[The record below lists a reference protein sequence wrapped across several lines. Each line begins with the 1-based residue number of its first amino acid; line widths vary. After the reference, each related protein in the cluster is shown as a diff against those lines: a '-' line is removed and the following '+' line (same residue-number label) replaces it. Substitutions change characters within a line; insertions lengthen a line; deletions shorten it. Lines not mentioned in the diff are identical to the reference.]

1 MSDLKNH
8 RQFSLRCL
16 SNDVIP
22 VSIRLKSNIKT
33 PKGQEIIRR
42 AEKALLNERIR
53 SINNTIY
60 MFNLQLDTCKTNLA
74 KKIKEEDL
82 KNCEDFIE
90 ARREARHYKTM
101 DRQKKKLERLCQK
114 NSTERGGCSNQHGN
128 HTCINTENLD
138 VSPADNSSNT
148 TNKWVINISSKP
160 LTQAQEKL
168 LAHRPNYAVV
178 PKSPP
183 IAEYIAAI
191 EQACSK
197 LQQGEAEELRGEV
210 KSIIKRSC
218 NPPPNITREER
229 KAIRELKEDRS
240 RMVLTA
246 DKGVALV
253 VIDTEEYKKKAQEL
267 LQQPTYQPIPS
278 DPTSKYKNKLINIL
292 KSIKAEGGI
301 TEAVYKKLYPT
312 GAGSPKFY
320 GLPKIHKEGVQLRP
334 IVSSIGAVTY
344 YTSKEL
350 SRIIKPLVGRSP
362 YHIQNSKEFIQQ
374 IQGIQLQPNQ

>member
-1 MSDLKNH
+1 MVRLLHRWERIEGKMSDFKNH
-8 RQFSLRCL
+8 RWFSLRCL
-16 SNDVIP
+16 SNDVTP

-33 PKGQEIIRR
+33 PKGQEIIRK

-60 MFNLQLDTCKTNLA
+60 MFNIQRNTCITNLA
-74 KKIKEEDL
+74 NKIREEDL
-82 KNCEDFIE
+82 KNCEEFIE
-90 ARREARHYKTM
+90 ARREARHHKTM
-101 DRQKKKLERLCQK
+101 ERQKKKLERLCQK
-114 NSTERGGCSNQHGN
+114 KENSTERGGRSNQHGDS
-128 HTCINTENLD
+128 TGINTENLD
-138 VSPADNSSNT
+138 VSPVDNNTNTSNN
-148 TNKWVINISSKP
+148 NKWVINISSKP
-160 LTQAQEKL
+160 LTKAQEKL
-168 LAHRPNYAVV
+168 LAHGPNYAVV

-183 IAEYIAAI
+183 IAEYIAVI

-229 KAIRELKEDRS
+229 KAIRELKEDKS

-267 LQQPTYQPIPS
+267 LQQPTYQLIPT
-278 DPTSKYKNKLINIL
+278 DPTSRYKNKLINLL

-301 TEAVYKKLYPT
+301 TEAVYRKLYPT

-320 GLPKIHKEGVQLRP
+320 GLPKIHKEGMPLRP

-344 YTSKEL
+344 HTSKEL
-350 SRIIKPLVGRSP
+350 SRIES
-362 YHIQNSKEFIQQ
+362 
-374 IQGIQLQPNQ
+374 